1 MIYDERLK
9 LSSQLCFPIYA
20 ASRIVMK
27 LYKPFLD
34 PFGLTYTQYITLL
47 ALWEED
53 GISVKALG
61 EKLFLDSG
69 TLTPLLKKLESQGLL
84 ERVRNMADERSVVI
98 SLTDRGKA
106 LKSEVAEIPVKM
118 ASCVDISHH
127 DAVELIRILNL
138 ILSGENQG
146 MCIPEQQDQ
155 T

>member
-1 MIYDERLK
+1 MIYDEQLK